1 MSSAASPARPEH
13 FPWVA
18 VILGIAGIAVL
29 VGLGTWQ
36 VNRLA
41 WKEALLASIDQRIHT
56 APRTLA
62 EVEVQFAQFGDVDY
76 EPVELSG
83 TFDHARE
90 RHFFAT
96 YEGESGFFVYTPL
109 ALPDGRRVFINRG
122 FVPYD
127 NKDASTR
134 PEGQV
139 GGTVTISG
147 LARNPL
153 AEKPSAM
160 LPDNE
165 TDKNIFYWKDLAAMG
180 ESAGVDRSTLLPFFV
195 DAGPA
200 KNPGGLPVG
209 GVTIIDLPNSHLQ
222 YAITWYGL
230 AAGLA
235 GVLGTWL
242 WRRRAATQA
251 RPRT

>member
-1 MSSAASPARPEH
+1 MRSAGPVRPDR

-18 VILGIAGIAVL
+18 VILGIAAFAVL
-29 VGLGTWQ
+29 IGLGTWQ
-36 VNRLA
+36 VERLA
-41 WKEALLASIDQRIHT
+41 WKEALLSSIDQRTHA
-56 APRTLA
+56 APRPLA
-62 EVEVQFAQFGDVDY
+62 EVEREFTQSGDVDY
-76 EPVELSG
+76 WPVELSG
-83 TFDHARE
+83 TFEHAKE

-109 ALPDGRRVFINRG
+109 VLADGRRIFVNRG

-127 NKDASTR
+127 NKDAATR
-134 PEGQV
+134 AEGQV
-139 GGTVTISG
+139 DGTVAISG

-165 TDKNIFYWKDLAAMG
+165 PDKNIFYWKDLPAMAK
-180 ESAGVDRSTLLPFFV
+180 SAGVDRATLLPFFV